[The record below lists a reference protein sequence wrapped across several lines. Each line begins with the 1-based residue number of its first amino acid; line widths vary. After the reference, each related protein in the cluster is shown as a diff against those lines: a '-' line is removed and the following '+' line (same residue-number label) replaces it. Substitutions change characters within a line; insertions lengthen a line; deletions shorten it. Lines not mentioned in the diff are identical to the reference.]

1 MTVVV
6 VVVVVVVVLVL
17 VVVGGSS
24 VVVAYIFRILITI
37 SLFSSSGLFNEDQS
51 LTFFSY
57 FRPAAL
63 LRPSL
68 QHVPQNRYHQSTEWT
83 DFSKMYEG
91 LK

>member
-1 MTVVV
+1 MAVVV
-6 VVVVVVVVLVL
+6 VVVVVVVVLASI
-17 VVVGGSS
+17 GSGCATSS

-37 SLFSSSGLFNEDQS
+37 SLPSSSGLFNEDQS

-68 QHVPQNRYHQSTEWT
+68 QHVLQNRYHQSTE
-83 DFSKMYEG
+83 
-91 LK
+91 